1 MPSAG
6 GFRSMARQPSPWNK
20 SGTLRS
26 WRPEIALFIFLIA
39 LTAAAC
45 GGGGDNTSAASPA
58 IKTSAATKTVSPT
71 GDQSAAAEIDQ
82 VNLTFTP
89 NKVTVKVGERVRFK
103 SSDDAIHTVNINGKN
118 ISGNM
123 KKGDVIYW
131 TAPKAGTYKVTCDY
145 HPQMLAT
152 ITVQ

>member
-1 MPSAG
+1 MAVQRSLLCKLSRAG
-6 GFRSMARQPSPWNK
+6 LWRRAMA
-20 SGTLRS
+20 
-26 WRPEIALFIFLIA
+26 ALIV
-39 LTAAAC
+39 AASLVATAC
-45 GGGGDNTSAASPA
+45 GGGDNKSAASPA
-58 IKTSAATKTVSPT
+58 IKTPAAATTSAG

-145 HPQMLAT
+145 HPQMIAT
-152 ITVQ
+152 ITVE